1 MQAEEVRKLRAENA
15 RLREEKAEMMAML
28 QSAQAALA
36 SVSRNFS
43 TYVGQVCLVTS
54 TRCSRD
60 SIIWLS
66 HHVDHHVDELML
78 SLVFHTDTTSRSPLT
93 NGSQLTAPS
102 LLQCQKNADNSPSK
116 QEQT

>member
-15 RLREEKAEMMAML
+15 RLREEKAEMVAML

-36 SVSRNFS
+36 SVSRDFS

-60 SIIWLS
+60 SII
-66 HHVDHHVDELML
+66 
-78 SLVFHTDTTSRSPLT
+78 
-93 NGSQLTAPS
+93 
-102 LLQCQKNADNSPSK
+102 
-116 QEQT
+116 